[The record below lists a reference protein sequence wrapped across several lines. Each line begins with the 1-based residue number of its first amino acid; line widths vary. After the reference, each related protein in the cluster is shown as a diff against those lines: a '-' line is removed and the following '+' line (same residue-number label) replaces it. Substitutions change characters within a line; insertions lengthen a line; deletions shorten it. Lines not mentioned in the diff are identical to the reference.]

1 MPQERNWKKQ
11 LLKFLL
17 FVAVGFAAAFIYRQ
31 MKNS

>member
-1 MPQERNWKKQ
+1 MQENTWKKQ

-17 FVAVGFAAAFIYRQ
+17 FIIIGFAAAFIYRQ